1 MGKKFYCNFDS
12 MTARKPKLLSPAGVN
27 SIECPRRFMIDICS
41 VLAARCDGM
50 AVFECPPLREYA
62 ELCNDPSGCEVRK
75 DKVEARAKTR
85 RSYDRVGTGTGR

>member
-1 MGKKFYCNFDS
+1 MKRMALGL
-12 MTARKPKLLSPAGVN
+12 AKLM
-27 SIECPRRFMIDICS
+27 RFE
-41 VLAARCDGM
+41 ARCDGM

-85 RSYDRVGTGTGR
+85 RSYDRVATGTGR

>member
-1 MGKKFYCNFDS
+1 MALGL
-12 MTARKPKLLSPAGVN
+12 AKLV
-27 SIECPRRFMIDICS
+27 RFE
-41 VLAARCDGM
+41 ARCDGM
-50 AVFECPPLREYA
+50 TVFESPPLREYA